1 MARKEISV
9 TLEKGRDA
17 GKRFLITEMSAM
29 QAERWATRLLMA
41 AFGAEGFDMAKL
53 GAMSNIAASG
63 IKILSQVPFVVAEP
77 LLTEM
82 LTCVQIMPNPKDP
95 TVRRPIDDDDI
106 EEVGSLL
113 KLRTEVLK
121 LHIDFFTNAA
131 E

>member
-29 QAERWATRLLMA
+29 QAEKWATRLLMA
-41 AFGAEGFDMAKL
+41 AFGADGFDMAKF
-53 GAMSNIAASG
+53 GAMSNIASAG
-63 IKILSQVPFVVAEP
+63 VKILSQIPFEVAEP
-77 LLTEM
+77 LLEEM
-82 LTCVQIMPNPKDP
+82 LSCIQIMPNPKDP
-95 TVRRPIDDDDI
+95 TVRRAIDADDI
-106 EEVGSLL
+106 EEIASLF